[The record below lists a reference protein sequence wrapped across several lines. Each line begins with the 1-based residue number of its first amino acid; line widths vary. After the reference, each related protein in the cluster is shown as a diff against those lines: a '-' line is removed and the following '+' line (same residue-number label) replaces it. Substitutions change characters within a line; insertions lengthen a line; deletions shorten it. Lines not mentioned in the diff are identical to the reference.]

1 MTNFS
6 PTAKYQDKIFDTE
19 GSYRFALDFVC

>member
-6 PTAKYQDKIFDTE
+6 PTAKYQDKIFDTKE
-19 GSYRFALDFVC
+19 NYRIALDVMC